1 MSLIS
6 LVGAGKDYGIR
17 TLFSDLELHVGPR
30 ERLGLIGPNGAGKST
45 LLKVLAGREPLD
57 RGERRCSSKLN
68 VVLLDQEPDL
78 DPART
83 VLEEVFAAGGERLA
97 LLREHEELSLGL
109 AADPAS
115 DTLLARLSSC
125 NHRMDSCNA
134 WDLERDCREVLE
146 RLGIGGGSDL
156 LGRRVGELS
165 GGNRRRV
172 ALAAALVA
180 QPEVLLLD
188 EPTNHLDAEGVEW
201 LQGWLDR
208 FAGALVLVTHDRY
221 LLDRVT
227 RRIVAVERGEA
238 RPYEGNY
245 ATYLERRAEEEASE
259 QASAAKFR
267 GSLRRELAWLRQGP
281 KARSTKQKARLQR
294 IEAMR
299 EAPTRQAKG
308 QVSLASTAR
317 RIGKQA
323 ITAEG
328 LCVGVPASESAGE
341 SPGAGVHRPAGTAI
355 AATSPQP
362 VMTAAAKAI
371 ADGAPSPAESASAA
385 EPAGATR
392 PSAQASGADAP
403 APRLLLRDFSYDF
416 SPEDRVGIIG
426 PNGVGKSSLLEV
438 IAGRREPSAG
448 TLELGSTVKLAY
460 FDQHSEVLLAD
471 RAQRKVIEVVQEA
484 ASRVEV
490 DGVELSASQ
499 LLERFLFPPAQQH
512 QPVAKLSGG
521 ERRRLHLCRLL
532 IEAPNVLLLDEPTN
546 DLDVHTLGVLEDFL
560 EDFRGCVVV
569 VSHDRWF
576 LDRTVD
582 RLFCFRDGQ
591 LERFEGNYSS
601 YLERQQVLERQQT
614 AAARADGGAARA
626 GVGGRGREALGQRTG
641 SGASMPEAAAGAA
654 DPEGPAA
661 NYNHLASTKPTP
673 PRRRS
678 FKENRELET
687 IERDLPLWEERRRIL
702 ETSLANPAGGD
713 YSQLEALTHELAELV
728 EQIHSAE
735 ERWLELSE
743 RPS

>member
-1 MSLIS
+1 VSLIS

-45 LLKVLAGREPLD
+45 LLRVLAGREPLD
-57 RGERRCSSKLN
+57 RGERRCSGRLK

-97 LLREHEELSLGL
+97 LLQEHEELSLAV
-109 AADPAS
+109 AADPTS
-115 DTLLARLSSC
+115 DTLLARLGAC
-125 NHRMDSCNA
+125 NARMDSCNA
-134 WDLERDCREVLE
+134 WDLDRDCREVLE
-146 RLGIGGGSDL
+146 RLGIGGGSEL

-180 QPEVLLLD
+180 LPEVLLLD

-267 GSLRRELAWLRQGP
+267 GTLRRELAWLRQGP

-299 EAPTRQAKG
+299 EAPSRQAKG

-328 LCVGVPASESAGE
+328 LCVGVPASP
-341 SPGAGVHRPAGTAI
+341 PGGDASRPR
-355 AATSPQP
+355 TSRPE
-362 VMTAAAKAI
+362 
-371 ADGAPSPAESASAA
+371 GPAEPPEAA
-385 EPAGATR
+385 PHPG
-392 PSAQASGADAP
+392 PDNPGL
-403 APRLLLRDFSYDF
+403 RLLLRDFSYDF

-471 RAQRKVIEVVQEA
+471 RAERKVIEVVQEA

-512 QPVAKLSGG
+512 QPVARLSGG

-546 DLDVHTLGVLEDFL
+546 DLDVQTLGVLEDFL

-601 YLERQQVLERQQT
+601 YLERQQVREREQS
-614 AAARADGGAARA
+614 AAGRAS
-626 GVGGRGREALGQRTG
+626 LGQRAG
-641 SGASMPEAAAGAA
+641 SAASMPEAAAGAA
-654 DPEGPAA
+654 DPKAPA
-661 NYNHLASTKPTP
+661 
-673 PRRRS
+673 RRRS

-687 IERDLPLWEERRRIL
+687 IERDLPLWEERRRSL
-702 ETSLANPAGGD
+702 ETSLANSGGSD
-713 YSQLEALTHELAELV
+713 YGQLEGLTHELAELV
-728 EQIHSAE
+728 ERILGAE

>member
-1 MSLIS
+1 VSLIS

-45 LLKVLAGREPLD
+45 LLRVLAGREPLD
-57 RGERRCSSKLN
+57 RGERRCSSRLN

-97 LLREHEELSLGL
+97 LLREHEELSLAL

-146 RLGIGGGSDL
+146 RLGIGGGSEL

-245 ATYLERRAEEEASE
+245 AAYLERRAEEEASE

-328 LCVGVPASESAGE
+328 LCVGVPASP
-341 SPGAGVHRPAGTAI
+341 PGG
-355 AATSPQP
+355 
-362 VMTAAAKAI
+362 
-371 ADGAPSPAESASAA
+371 D
-385 EPAGATR
+385 
-392 PSAQASGADAP
+392 ASGPRTSRPEGPTEPPEEAP
-403 APRLLLRDFSYDF
+403 HPGPDNPGPRLLLRDFSYDF

-438 IAGRREPSAG
+438 IAGRRMPSAG

-471 RAQRKVIEVVQEA
+471 RAQRKVIDVVQEA
-484 ASRVEV
+484 ASRVDV

-601 YLERQQVLERQQT
+601 YLERQQ
-614 AAARADGGAARA
+614 
-626 GVGGRGREALGQRTG
+626 
-641 SGASMPEAAAGAA
+641 AAAGRPAGGVAQTGSAA
-654 DPEGPAA
+654 APSSNNRPTA
-661 NYNHLASTKPTP
+661 KPTA

-678 FKENRELET
+678 FKENRELES
-687 IERDLPLWEERRRIL
+687 IERDLPLWEERRGSL
-702 ETSLANPAGGD
+702 ETSLANPSGGD
-713 YSQLEALTHELAELV
+713 YGQLETLTHELAELV
-728 EQIHSAE
+728 ERIHSAE

-743 RPS
+743 RPN